1 MRNLR
6 TFFLSG
12 SIVFTIIILVI
23 AFQNIQ
29 AQCTFV
35 TFFFYAANSSTAPTF
50 FVFAVSVVGVIAG
63 MLYMGLIMSF
73 LSKGDDDDEEF

>member
-12 SIVFTIIILVI
+12 SIVLTIIVLII

-29 AQCTFV
+29 AQCNFI
-35 TFFFYAANSSTAPTF
+35 TFFFYEADASTSPTF
-50 FVFAVSVVGVIAG
+50 LVFAVALVGIITG
-63 MLYMGLIMSF
+63 MLYMGLLMSF
-73 LSKGDDDDEEF
+73 ISKEEDDEDF

>member
-12 SIVFTIIILVI
+12 SIVLTIIILII

-29 AQCTFV
+29 AQCNFI
-35 TFFFYAANSSTAPTF
+35 TFFFFAADSSMSPTLMI
-50 FVFAVSVVGVIAG
+50 FAVSLVGVIAG

-73 LSKGDDDDEEF
+73 ISREEDDDEF

>member
-29 AQCTFV
+29 AQCNFV
-35 TFFFYAANSSTAPTF
+35 TFFFYAANSTTSPTF
-50 FVFAVSVVGVIAG
+50 LVFAVSVVGILAG

-73 LSKGDDDDEEF
+73 LSRGEDDDEEF

>member
-12 SIVFTIIILVI
+12 SIVLTIIILVI

-29 AQCTFV
+29 AQCNFV
-35 TFFFYAANSSTAPTF
+35 TFFFYEADSATSPTF
-50 FVFAVSVVGVIAG
+50 LVFAVSLVGIITG

-73 LSKGDDDDEEF
+73 VSNEEDDDEF

>member
-12 SIVFTIIILVI
+12 SIVLTIIILIV

-29 AQCTFV
+29 AQCNFV
-35 TFFFYAANSSTAPTF
+35 TFFFFEADSGTAPTF
-50 FVFAVSVVGVIAG
+50 LVFAVSLVGIITG

-73 LSKGDDDDEEF
+73 ISKDEDDEEF

>member
-12 SIVFTIIILVI
+12 SIVLTIIILVI

-35 TFFFYAANSSTAPTF
+35 TFFFYAADSTTSPTF
-50 FVFAVSVVGVIAG
+50 LVFAVSLVGIMAG

-73 LSKGDDDDEEF
+73 ISKDEDDDDEF